1 RWYLQAHRDGDGRQ
15 RAGGERL
22 DAGQRRRQR
31 RQSQLESADAHGQRS
46 KRPDRPG
53 HFDHPLAAN
62 ALASPA
68 NLWRV
73 AHRSGEPTVA
83 SNPSKN
89 CLPEAKGSNQVIGLR
104 QFLSRE
110 GYRPP
115 SCVECVGVGDMTEP
129 HRPRV
134 KYVIGPDGSPLT
146 IADLPAPGTKRWVI
160 RRKAEVVAAV
170 RGGLLSLEEACSRY
184 TLTVEEFLSW
194 QYSIDQ
200 HGLAGLR
207 TTRIQQSRQ

>member
-1 RWYLQAHRDGDGRQ
+1 M
-15 RAGGERL
+15 
-22 DAGQRRRQR
+22 
-31 RQSQLESADAHGQRS
+31 S
-46 KRPDRPG
+46 
-53 HFDHPLAAN
+53 
-62 ALASPA
+62 
-68 NLWRV
+68 
-73 AHRSGEPTVA
+73 
-83 SNPSKN
+83 
-89 CLPEAKGSNQVIGLR
+89 
-104 QFLSRE
+104 
-110 GYRPP
+110 
-115 SCVECVGVGDMTEP
+115 EP

-207 TTRIQQSRQ
+207 TTRIQQPPKKRPKPSRNRRRPIFGAFSIRFSARIRRVNPPLTMA